1 MDRERRLNSRR
12 SPVTVLAYALMV
24 VGLVLGLGCQAGPG
38 PWSASSLP
46 GGIVAAPAPPA
57 IELGDAS
64 SPGATPTTVPSQA
77 PTTPANRAAPAA
89 FFASQ
94 PSKQLNPVA
103 PFAPIIPTATDSADT
118 GAVVRGQSPAGG
130 GSPYVGSPTY
140 SAPRAGGNP
149 SYATP
154 PASGWTG
161 PVGTAAPVVSNYQ
174 PAAGAPPGVAS
185 DPNQLPAP
193 PGWDNIPVP
202 PSLQTPAPNY
212 ADLNAI
218 VQETQTGRFQFG
230 VGVNSDAGVTG
241 QIVIDERNFDATRI
255 PNSWDEV
262 VNGTAFRGAG
272 QGFRIEAMP
281 GNQVHRYLVS
291 FTEPYLFGFSPVSL
305 NLSAF
310 YFTRNYFD
318 WNEQRLGGRAAL
330 GYRLS
335 PDLSVSAALRAEDV
349 DVSNPRVP
357 GVAPLAAVVGSN
369 DLFTGRFTLT
379 HDTRDI
385 PFFPTEGH
393 YLELSYEQ
401 AFGEFSYPR
410 GEIDYRKYFLVRER
424 PDGSGRHT
432 LALSSRLGVSGTDTP
447 LFENY
452 FAGGFSTIRGFAF
465 RGASPIDNTVTV
477 GGPFRFLASAEYF
490 FPLTA
495 DDMIKGVL
503 FCDAGTVEQ
512 DLHVNWDNFRVAP
525 GFGLRLNIPAMG
537 PAPLALDFAF
547 PVAKASTDN
556 TQVFSFFF
564 GFGR

>member
-1 MDRERRLNSRR
+1 MDRERRLNRRR
-12 SPVTVLAYALMV
+12 SPVTVLAEAALV
-24 VGLVLGLGCQAGPG
+24 VGLSLGLGCQAGNG
-38 PWSASSLP
+38 PWGSQMPP
-46 GGIVAAPAPPA
+46 GGIVAAPPPPM
-57 IELGDAS
+57 IELGDATEIGTPQVPVGKNV
-64 SPGATPTTVPSQA
+64 SPGFALRGAPSTSA
-77 PTTPANRAAPAA
+77 VAAAPAA
-89 FFASQ
+89 R
-94 PSKQLNPVA
+94 
-103 PFAPIIPTATDSADT
+103 
-118 GAVVRGQSPAGG
+118 VVRGQSPAGG
-130 GSPYVGSPTY
+130 AAPYVG
-140 SAPRAGGNP
+140 NP
-149 SYATP
+149 SFGDPRGGGTP
-154 PASGWTG
+154 SY
-161 PVGTAAPVVSNYQ
+161 TAAPPGEWTSVAAPPVVNNYQ
-174 PAAGAPPGVAS
+174 PAVGAAPPNA
-185 DPNQLPAP
+185 LPAP

-202 PSLQTPAPNY
+202 PSMQTPPPNY
-212 ADLNAI
+212 ADLDAM

-262 VNGTAFRGAG
+262 INGTAFRGAG

-291 FTEPYLFGFSPVSL
+291 FTEPYLFGFSPISL

-349 DVSNPRVP
+349 DVSDPRVA
-357 GVAPLAAVVGSN
+357 GVTKLDSAVGSN
-369 DLFTGRFTLT
+369 DLFTARFTLT

-393 YLELSYEQ
+393 YMELAYEQ

-410 GEIDYRKYFLVRER
+410 GEFDYRRYYLIRER

-432 LALSSRLGVSGTDTP
+432 LALSGRVGISGTDTP

-465 RGASPIDNTVTV
+465 RGASPIDTGVTV
-477 GGPFRFLASAEYF
+477 GGPLRLLASAEYF

-512 DLHVNWDNFRVAP
+512 NLHVNWDDFRVAP

-547 PVAKASTDN
+547 PIAKANTDN
-556 TQVFSFFF
+556 TQTFSFFF

>member
-1 MDRERRLNSRR
+1 MDRERRLNRRR
-12 SPVTVLAYALMV
+12 SPVTVLAHAALAA
-24 VGLVLGLGCQAGPG
+24 GLSLGLGCQAGPG
-38 PWSASSLP
+38 PWGDKLP
-46 GGIVAAPAPPA
+46 PGVIVAAPTPPVIEQGDATTAGAAQVAVAAIAPP
-57 IELGDAS
+57 
-64 SPGATPTTVPSQA
+64 VPAKS
-77 PTTPANRAAPAA
+77 AAPAA
-89 FFASQ
+89 LFASQ
-94 PSKQLNPVA
+94 PTQRVSPVS
-103 PFAPIIPTATDSADT
+103 P
-118 GAVVRGQSPAGG
+118 GAVPPAHFIDGPGANPLVRGQSPAGG
-130 GSPYVGSPTY
+130 VPYQGSPSYT
-140 SAPRAGGNP
+140 APP
-149 SYATP
+149 SG
-154 PASGWTG
+154 GWTST
-161 PVGTAAPVVSNYQ
+161 VGAAAPPVVNNYQ
-174 PAAGAPPGVAS
+174 PAVGAAPAEGLPP
-185 DPNQLPAP
+185 P

-202 PSLQTPAPNY
+202 PSMQNPPANY
-212 ADLNAI
+212 ADLDAM

-262 VNGTAFRGAG
+262 INGTAWRGAG

-281 GNQVHRYLVS
+281 GNRVHRYLVS
-291 FTEPYLFGFSPVSL
+291 FTEPYLFGFSPISL

-349 DVSNPRVP
+349 DIADPRVA
-357 GVAPLAAVVGSN
+357 GVVPLDKVVGSN

-393 YLELSYEQ
+393 YMELAYEQ

-410 GEIDYRKYFLVRER
+410 GEFDYRRYFLVKER

-432 LALSSRLGVSGTDTP
+432 LALSGRVGISGTDTP

-465 RGASPIDNTVTV
+465 RGASPIDTGVTV
-477 GGPFRFLASAEYF
+477 GGPFRLLASAEYF

-512 DLHVNWDNFRVAP
+512 NIHINWDNFRVAP

-556 TQVFSFFF
+556 TQTFSFFF